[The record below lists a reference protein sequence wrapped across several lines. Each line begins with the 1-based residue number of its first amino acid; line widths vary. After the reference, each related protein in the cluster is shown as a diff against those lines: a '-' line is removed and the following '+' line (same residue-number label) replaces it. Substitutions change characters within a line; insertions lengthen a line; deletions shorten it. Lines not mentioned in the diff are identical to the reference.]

1 MRSVKLVS
9 LLSVIILLSSA
20 GAQDTDGD
28 GYDDEYDHRDDVD
41 ATLML
46 KLHQFN
52 TSESEEWDSSNGA
65 PDIWFR
71 VCVDAD
77 QERVDCYDS
86 EVWADTYTLGNDW
99 NLSINIPDDSSLI
112 TFTIQCR
119 DDDLANDDECDM
131 NSDVE
136 EWELVFVFEWL
147 NEYSME
153 YNGSGFIDN
162 DTNWKNAASQWEV
175 ISPTTTSV
183 DSDGD
188 GYEDSVDDF
197 DNDQTQ
203 HLDSDGDGY
212 GDNASG
218 NNPDLYPQDSTQWAD
233 SDGDGY
239 GDNPSGTN
247 GDKLP
252 QDSTQWFDSDGDGYG
267 DNASGNN
274 PDLFPQDSTQWTD
287 SDGDGYGDNP
297 SGTNGDK
304 FPQDSTQ
311 WFDSDGD
318 GYGNNLGGNN
328 PDLCKNSPAGIPN
341 EVGCVEAEILDSD
354 GDGIIDAY
362 DDCSNS
368 DDGESVDSVGC
379 EIPIDW
385 EMRVKVGLAILGF
398 IISTVLAVKKYRRK

>member
-65 PDIWFR
+65 PDIWFK

-119 DDDLANDDECDM
+119 DDDVANDDECDM

-136 EWELVFVFEWL
+136 EWQLVFVFEWL

-153 YNGSGFIDN
+153 YNGSGFADN
-162 DTNWKNAASQWEV
+162 DTNWKNAVSHWEV
-175 ISPTTTSV
+175 ISPTTTTI

-188 GYEDSVDDF
+188 GYEDGVDDF
-197 DNDQTQ
+197 HNDETQ

-218 NNPDLYPQDSTQWAD
+218 NNPDM
-233 SDGDGY
+233 
-239 GDNPSGTN
+239 
-247 GDKLP
+247 
-252 QDSTQWFDSDGDGYG
+252 
-267 DNASGNN
+267 
-274 PDLFPQDSTQWTD
+274 FPQDSTQWVD
-287 SDGDGYGDNP
+287 ADGDGYGDNP

-311 WFDSDGD
+311 WADSDGD
-318 GYGNNLGGNN
+318 GYGDNLAGNN

-341 EVGCVEAEILDSD
+341 EDGCVESEILDSD
-354 GDGIIDAY
+354 GDGIVDAY
-362 DDCSNS
+362 DECSNS
-368 DDGESVDSVGC
+368 EAGESVDSEGC
-379 EIPIDW
+379 
-385 EMRVKVGLAILGF
+385 KVVEKKEDPWYLKYGVQITLAIIGF
-398 IISTVLAVKKYRRK
+398 IISTTLAVKKYRRN

>member
-65 PDIWFR
+65 PDIWFK

-119 DDDLANDDECDM
+119 DDDVANDDECDM

-153 YNGSGFIDN
+153 YNGSGFADN
-162 DTNWKNAASQWEV
+162 DTNWKNAVSHWEV
-175 ISPTTTSV
+175 ISPTTTTI

-188 GYEDSVDDF
+188 GYEDGVDD
-197 DNDQTQ
+197 
-203 HLDSDGDGY
+203 
-212 GDNASG
+212 
-218 NNPDLYPQDSTQWAD
+218 
-233 SDGDGY
+233 
-239 GDNPSGTN
+239 
-247 GDKLP
+247 
-252 QDSTQWFDSDGDGYG
+252 
-267 DNASGNN
+267 
-274 PDLFPQDSTQWTD
+274 
-287 SDGDGYGDNP
+287 
-297 SGTNGDK
+297 
-304 FPQDSTQ
+304 
-311 WFDSDGD
+311 
-318 GYGNNLGGNN
+318 
-328 PDLCKNSPAGIPN
+328 
-341 EVGCVEAEILDSD
+341 
-354 GDGIIDAY
+354 
-362 DDCSNS
+362 SN
-368 DDGESVDSVGC
+368 
-379 EIPIDW
+379 
-385 EMRVKVGLAILGF
+385 
-398 IISTVLAVKKYRRK
+398 